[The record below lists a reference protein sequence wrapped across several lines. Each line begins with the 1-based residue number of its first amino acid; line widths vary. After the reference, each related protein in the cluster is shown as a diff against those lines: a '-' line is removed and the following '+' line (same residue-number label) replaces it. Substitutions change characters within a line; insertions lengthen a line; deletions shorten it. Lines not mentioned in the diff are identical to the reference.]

1 MKNWLPVL
9 RCLLFS
15 VLILLLFPRQA
26 AASAPG
32 VDAPPGF
39 TSIVA
44 GDGVE
49 LFRKEYPGG
58 TPDYVLWVDLARH
71 ASLVLL
77 QGERLPSA
85 DASATS
91 PLFERP
97 PMDIHWQNFRQA
109 HKDAFCVINGAFF
122 PTENNPAPLTF
133 GLKSGGVIV
142 SEGAEQ
148 SDQALMLEIGTA
160 SARIAPYSPDG
171 FRQSTAEHILVGL
184 SPQADL
190 DSQAL
195 KARTVVGTRDADGD
209 GQAEVVLLFASKTTR
224 PSDAVEVLRG
234 FGAQE
239 VMLLSDGD
247 ATQLWCNDQPYV
259 YAEAGLPQVIG
270 VRAGYIAEY
279 EAVVARQSEWP
290 VAVVGERVTVEI
302 VLRNNGSQ
310 PWLPGEVYLR
320 NQRNDWGAGKR
331 LELAQPV
338 QPGETVTFAFTSEV
352 FTRPGVQTGLWEA
365 VRSNSTGGAGERTIS
380 PRPIVINAIVLPEE
394 LAARKQELELQVR
407 EWARQKL
414 ENIEQLVLDW
424 IEARVRQG
432 FDRICPSAALLSSF
446 VVLTG
451 WVRSRKNHIG

>member
-1 MKNWLPVL
+1 M
-9 RCLLFS
+9 
-15 VLILLLFPRQA
+15 
-26 AASAPG
+26 
-32 VDAPPGF
+32 
-39 TSIVA
+39 
-44 GDGVE
+44 
-49 LFRKEYPGG
+49 
-58 TPDYVLWVDLARH
+58 
-71 ASLVLL
+71 
-77 QGERLPSA
+77 
-85 DASATS
+85 
-91 PLFERP
+91 
-97 PMDIHWQNFRQA
+97 
-109 HKDAFCVINGAFF
+109 
-122 PTENNPAPLTF
+122 
-133 GLKSGGVIV
+133 
-142 SEGAEQ
+142 
-148 SDQALMLEIGTA
+148 
-160 SARIAPYSPDG
+160 
-171 FRQSTAEHILVGL
+171 